1 MKVEEQT
8 VKNRLEEALQIRGMK
23 QVDLVERTGI
33 KKSSINGWVKNRYQP
48 KHHAVYLLAQALDV
62 SEMWLA
68 GYDAPM
74 ERSPEQKKMDELAK
88 LIHKLRKNE
97 KLQSVCVNI
106 SMLDDDQLDAVDT
119 IIAAMKR

>member
-1 MKVEEQT
+1 MDNYERE
-8 VKNRLEEALQIRGMK
+8 NRIEEALRIRNMR
-23 QVDLVERTGI
+23 QVELCEKTGLS
-33 KKSSINGWVKNRYQP
+33 KSSINNWIKQRWQP
-48 KHHAVYLLAQALDV
+48 KHNAIFLMARALDV